1 MFDSSALTL
10 VNCFGQRFP
19 AVGTFPYGLAQTDAA
34 SALASAYPFTI
45 KVMPSQGGEA
55 QQHDVVVKKGDGELA
70 AEPPE
75 LTIAAGDLVLWNSPD
90 PSIPGFAVQVSLPPV
105 PALRIL
111 FLAID
116 PSRAVEIESTG
127 SARMHNNAFF
137 THPFGLPGDYRW
149 MDANGGKAAGV
160 IHVRTLTTKSDADRQ
175 AWLDRLAEGVGIA
188 IRGDSVD
195 KPEVDIIAGQT
206 VVWSI
211 NSSYGIHI
219 VLTPPTASGP
229 AMPIS

>member
-19 AVGTFPYGLAQTDAA
+19 AVETFPYRLVQTGAA
-34 SALASAYPFTI
+34 NALASAYPFTI

-55 QQHDVVVKKGDGELA
+55 QQHDVVVTNGDGGLVA
-70 AEPPE
+70 DPAE
-75 LTIAAGDLVLWNSPD
+75 LTIAAGDVVLWNSPD

-105 PALRIL
+105 PAMRNL

-116 PSRAVEIESTG
+116 PSRAAKIDSTG
-127 SARMHNNAFF
+127 SAQMHNNAVF
-137 THPFGLPGDYRW
+137 THAFGLPGDYPW

-160 IHVRTLTTKSDADRQ
+160 IHVRNPTIKTDADRQ
-175 AWLDRLAEGVGIA
+175 AWLDQLAEGVGIT
-188 IRGDSVD
+188 IRADSVD

-211 NSSYGIHI
+211 SSSFGIRI
-219 VLTPPTASGP
+219 VWNPPSASNPGT
-229 AMPIS
+229 PIS